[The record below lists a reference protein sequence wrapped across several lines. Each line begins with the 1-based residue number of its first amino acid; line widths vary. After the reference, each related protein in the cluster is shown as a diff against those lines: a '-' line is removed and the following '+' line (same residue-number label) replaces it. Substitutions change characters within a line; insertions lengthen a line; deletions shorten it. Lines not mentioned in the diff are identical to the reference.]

1 MRRYER
7 LKRLATQRRAPQEIV
22 IKFRSMGEPT
32 PQERASWP
40 RTAQEPR
47 SSNGVPDE
55 ATVVRCP
62 RCDAAVTPPDSGVA
76 TCYNCGR
83 KSVR

>member
-7 LKRLATQRRAPQEIV
+7 IKRLSARRREDQEIV
-22 IKFRSMGEPT
+22 IRFRSMGEPT

-40 RTAQEPR
+40 RMAQEPR
-47 SSNGVPDE
+47 SSSDVPDV

-62 RCDAAVTPPDSGVA
+62 RCDAAITPPDSGVA

>member
-32 PQERASWP
+32 PEERLSWP

-47 SSNGVPDE
+47 SDSSTSPQLPKDQ
-55 ATVVRCP
+55 CP
-62 RCDAAVTPPDSGVA
+62 RCDAQVAPPDSGVA